1 MGHIYVEEGQLA
13 YMKIK
18 EFIPKQV
25 SLLDNFLRNWR
36 NRFNDKTEID
46 FILEMIHLVI

>member
-18 EFIPKQV
+18 GFIPKQV
-25 SLLDNFLRNWR
+25 SLVDNF
-36 NRFNDKTEID
+36 
-46 FILEMIHLVI
+46 